1 VTVQEQVH
9 RLLAPIV
16 ATLDVELWDVEYS
29 GSTLRVVID
38 HSEGITIDRL
48 AEVNRLISPILDQHD
63 PVPGRY
69 TLEVSSPGLERP
81 LKRIVH
87 FQRAIGEEILVKM
100 VSSVVPRRFKGRLLA
115 IEAAQKAPPS
125 DRLATPSYDL
135 ETHPAAESTEH
146 DAGAGPV
153 VEDDLSLDGVLS
165 LEATEIDGIELDQP
179 EPRQLQ
185 LADVA
190 TARTVFVWGPTP
202 KPGQPGAKK
211 SNPKSSPKASKTN
224 SPKNKKPAA
233 PTNQESPP
241 TREVCDEQ

>member
-1 VTVQEQVH
+1 MTVQEQVH

-38 HSEGITIDRL
+38 HSEGITTDRL

-100 VSSVVPRRFKGRLLA
+100 VSSVAPRRFKGRLLA
-115 IEAAQKAPPS
+115 IEAA
-125 DRLATPSYDL
+125 RNDL